1 MASSGGPDMRSIGAL
16 GWTVVAFGI
25 VVSSCTAG
33 AGGPAPEAA
42 PSSRLA
48 QTSGTLSVAGLT
60 DEVRI
65 IRDRWGI
72 PHIYAKNA
80 DDLFFAQG
88 FVQAQDRLFQID
100 LWRRSTQ
107 GRLAEVLG
115 PDYVTRD
122 RMTRLMRYRG
132 DAKAEW
138 ES

>member
-1 MASSGGPDMRSIGAL
+1 ALIVGVLALLSGCTDGSHASSA
-16 GWTVVAFGI
+16 
-25 VVSSCTAG
+25 SST
-33 AGGPAPEAA
+33 
-42 PSSRLA
+42 SSDNRLS
-48 QTSGTLSVAGLT
+48 QTSGTLQVPGLT